1 MNKNHYEQNKSKILE
16 KIRWL
21 SILLFLILSFFIKY
35 YFYETQLFIR
45 VLIMTFVI
53 LCAIGTFLYTKMG
66 QHIISCIIMSK
77 QEMNKMTWP
86 GYKETLYTT
95 LIIISV
101 TILLSLLLWLIDSII
116 FHLIAFII
124 SIRF

>member
-21 SILLFLILSFFIKY
+21 SILLFLMLSFFIKY